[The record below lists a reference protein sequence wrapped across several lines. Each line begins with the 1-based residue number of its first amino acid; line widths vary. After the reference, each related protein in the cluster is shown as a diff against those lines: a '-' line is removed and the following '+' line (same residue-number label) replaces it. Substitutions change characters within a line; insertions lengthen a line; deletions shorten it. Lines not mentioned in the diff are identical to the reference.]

1 MLLDAFSSLP
11 KKHILIDFI
20 EFKIYKPFVQQ
31 SGKKRQNICVVSF
44 LITKCGVYK
53 ILRGI

>member
-11 KKHILIDFI
+11 RKHISIDFI

-31 SGKKRQNICVVSF
+31 SGKKKTEHLCSIVFDNKVWS
-44 LITKCGVYK
+44 L
-53 ILRGI
+53 